1 MFFCEMRTNKKDC
14 FFCFS
19 VFFVFLPCLAL
30 YATLRQANIQLMKKS
45 YLLMFKFS
53 TTNSELNDYDIKNHQ
68 NI

>member
-14 FFCFS
+14 FS
-19 VFFVFLPCLAL
+19 VFLFFFVFLPYLAL
-30 YATLRQANIQLMKKS
+30 YATLRQANILLMKKS

-53 TTNSELNDYDIKNHQ
+53 TTNSELNDYVIKKHQ